1 MQKIT
6 KNMKR
11 IICIAL
17 GLFSCISLI
26 AGNLVSMKQSYYGDM
41 PGRTTLV
48 VLPDDNNII
57 NLLIRDAVESSWF
70 LSPYEF
76 CDTKTFESLKT
87 DTTLYFLVRY
97 SRADEKAGSAAM
109 EFLSLV
115 KGSEEASKGLENME
129 YIITLPLQSSDDME
143 GSVFPYI
150 PVYLNIMQN
159 HVLKIVKNKLKDYIG
174 IQAHISLDSYNSEI
188 ENAGERTVL
197 FSENDFAFPVTQE
210 FLDRQFKG
218 KARLVSEDEKATAI
232 TERAQ
237 NTLVAFTV
245 RPTDFYKGA
254 DTWSMIVSA
263 DSRDLYY
270 YGKFKFTEK
279 EICGFRKY
287 DIRRISR
294 AYRKSK

>member
-1 MQKIT
+1 
-6 KNMKR
+6 MKR

-76 CDTKTFESLKT
+76 CDTKTFENLKT

-109 EFLSLV
+109 EFISLV
-115 KGSEEASKGLENME
+115 KGSEEASKGLDNME

-188 ENAGERTVL
+188 ENADGRAVL
-197 FSENDFAFPVTQE
+197 FSESDFAFPVTQE
-210 FLDRQFKG
+210 FLDRHFKG
-218 KARLVSEDEKATAI
+218 KARLVSEDEKASAI
-232 TERAQ
+232 AERTQ

-245 RPTDFYKGA
+245 RPTDFYKGS

-263 DSRDLYY
+263 DTRELYY
-270 YGKFKFTEK
+270 YSKFNFTEK
-279 EICGFRKY
+279 KISGFRKY